1 MGGNAPLG
9 YDANERTLVISPAGV
24 ETVRRIFALYRE
36 LGCVRRVKEEADRL
50 GLRTKCSTTANGTER
65 GGKPFPRGHIYTV
78 LSNPIYTGQIA
89 HKDQLYPGQHP
100 ALIDADSWAAVKAI
114 ARGRAWFEE
123 LATGRAR
130 SLQELAKRDGISR
143 RYIRRL
149 VGLAF
154 LSRSWSRRSCRA
166 GNPSSSP
173 RHGCPNSICRWTGPN
188 STNCSQAN
196 RKLRQMCP
204 RPRDDRGRASFAK
217 GQNFREVGLDQCP
230 SERKGEG
237 VPVRRLHVPSHVPIH
252 P

>member
-1 MGGNAPLG
+1 
-9 YDANERTLVISPAGV
+9 
-24 ETVRRIFALYRE
+24 
-36 LGCVRRVKEEADRL
+36 
-50 GLRTKCSTTANGTER
+50 
-65 GGKPFPRGHIYTV
+65 V

-143 RYIRRL
+143 RSIRRL

-188 STNCSQAN
+188 GTNCSQQAKPQTLTDVPQAAG
-196 RKLRQMCP
+196 RP
-204 RPRDDRGRASFAK
+204 RPRVICK
-217 GQNFREVGLDQCP
+217 G
-230 SERKGEG
+230 SELSGG
-237 VPVRRLHVPSHVPIH
+237 GTGSMPVREKGRRSPGSPPARPFSRPHPPVDRRQSAGLFAYSLGVHCCDRLPAGGRRDSNHRSPVKKKEARIT
-252 P
+252 